1 MTVEGISMKEKK
13 FTLRIS
19 EDLLDSLKTRS
30 EQNRRSINNEI
41 LVILERYIA
50 TKETNIDNKN
60 QVDAIKPNIQRM
72 CRIIPFPRSVTH
84 GGQVI

>member
-60 QVDAIKPNIQRM
+60 QVDAIKPNIQR
-72 CRIIPFPRSVTH
+72 SAV
-84 GGQVI
+84 